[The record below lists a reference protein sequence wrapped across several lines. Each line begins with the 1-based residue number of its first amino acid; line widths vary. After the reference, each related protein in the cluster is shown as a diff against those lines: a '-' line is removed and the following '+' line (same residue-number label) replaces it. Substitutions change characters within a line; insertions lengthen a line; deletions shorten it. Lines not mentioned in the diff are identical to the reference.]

1 MTADSSKYDGPA
13 LCVSLTAATAD
24 GATKY
29 EWHVTLSASDYKGH
43 RKLGYRASGLLNSLH
58 ILPPYFPIQVHDAD
72 RNVWTTMNPEDRADI
87 RKRIES
93 LVVHA
98 LKTLSAGGY

>member
-1 MTADSSKYDGPA
+1 MTAENNKFDGP
-13 LCVSLTAATAD
+13 LLWVSLDAATAD

-29 EWHVTLSASDYKGH
+29 EWRVSLSASDHKGE

-58 ILPPYFPIQVHDAD
+58 ILPPYFPIQVRDAD
-72 RNVWTTMNPEDRADI
+72 RDVWTTMNPGDRSEI

-93 LVVHA
+93 LVINAMKAV
-98 LKTLSAGGY
+98 SEG